1 MMLLTKK
8 LNQNLMNKK
17 MKKFKILIK
26 KFNNQMIKI
35 KIFKSKKK
43 KIMNKLLNQII
54 K

>member
-26 KFNNQMIKI
+26 KFNNKMMKI
-35 KIFKSKKK
+35 KIFKSKKMEIMK
-43 KIMNKLLNQII
+43 KLQNQII